1 MNKQQIITY
10 IEEQIFIHQS
20 TPNPF
25 LDDNFIFSNY
35 NNYMKQLEE
44 NFETIKFLSN
54 VYFSVKVNTS
64 LTILSNSIYYK
75 FLKNYESY
83 MESKQYYNASPPQL
97 LITQFSLLK
106 NVLKNYITEDNNCQ
120 LLEYGQNVMDNYL
133 NLFIKCK
140 Y

>member
-1 MNKQQIITY
+1 
-10 IEEQIFIHQS
+10 
-20 TPNPF
+20 
-25 LDDNFIFSNY
+25 
-35 NNYMKQLEE
+35 MKQLEE

-133 NLFIKCK
+133 NLYIKCK